1 MYKAAKYFGEE
12 ATATAILSS
21 DDQVVAK
28 KLGSKV
34 CISNKPAWDSV
45 HDKYMQ
51 EGLIAKFT
59 QNHELGEF
67 LKSTGNSTLVEANP
81 KDKYCGVGLALP
93 DENIWIKNK
102 WVGQTKL
109 GKLLS
114 QIRQTLK

>member
-1 MYKAAKYFGEE
+1 MHKAAKHFEKE
-12 ATATAILSS
+12 AKAKSVLSC
-21 DDQVVAK
+21 DDPVVAK

-34 CISNKPAWDSV
+34 CTSNKAAWDNV
-45 HDKYMQ
+45 PDNYMQ

-81 KDKYCGVGLALP
+81 KDKYWGVGLALQ
-93 DENIWIKNK
+93 DKNIWIKNK
-102 WVGQTKL
+102 WVGQNKL

-114 QIRQTLK
+114 HIYKL